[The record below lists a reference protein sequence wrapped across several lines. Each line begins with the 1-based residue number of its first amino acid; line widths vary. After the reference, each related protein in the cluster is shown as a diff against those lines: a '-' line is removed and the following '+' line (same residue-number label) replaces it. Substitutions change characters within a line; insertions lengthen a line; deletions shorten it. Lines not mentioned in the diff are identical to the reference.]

1 MNIFNISQ
9 EIEDIFCQIEENGG
23 EITPELEERL
33 AISEDLLQDKLDSYR
48 RVHSRYLAE
57 AKICKEE
64 ESRIAK
70 LRKSKENQAERLKDV
85 MLTAVQ
91 KFGSTGKSG
100 NKLINLPDAKLY
112 TKSSACVELNADLVN
127 ILKESVLN
135 IWRRANSQGA
145 FEYVFGSTSND
156 VLLKMINDE
165 FEANHPDI
173 AAKVKEQYGHLF
185 TISDLWSLNLKFEFN
200 FNIIEL
206 NGYSTASVIL
216 SYLNNEDID
225 DSVNVT
231 TEVNKINIKN
241 KIVDGEAITFANLV
255 NKDSLIIK

>member
-33 AISEDLLQDKLDSYR
+33 AINEDLLQDKLDSYR
-48 RVHSRYLAE
+48 RVHSRFLAE

-112 TKSSACVELNADLVN
+112 TKGSACVELNTDLVN
-127 ILKESVLN
+127 ILKESFLN
-135 IWRRANSQGA
+135 VWRKVIHQGT
-145 FEYVFGSTSND
+145 FEYVFGHTSND
-156 VLLKMINDE
+156 DLLKLINEE

-185 TISDLWSLNLKFEFN
+185 TISDLCSLNIKFEFN

-206 NGYSTASVIL
+206 NDYYRAPVIL

-225 DSVNVT
+225 CAVNAT

-241 KIVDGEAITFANLV
+241 KIADGEDITFANVV